1 MWVRVVKTA
10 RINELKKRRD
20 CCMHVCALFP
30 PLAGELTI
38 PHIVQEMQKKQR
50 NKKIISTKI
59 FEQSTKSY

>member
-10 RINELKKRRD
+10 RINELKKGRD

-38 PHIVQEMQKKQR
+38 PHIVQGMQNKETKK
-50 NKKIISTKI
+50 
-59 FEQSTKSY
+59 E